1 MPPIPYAQQWLPVNG
16 HRFSP
21 GNNHLLMIA
30 TALIV
35 LCNLFI
41 ALGDIPPGRIQEVRV
56 AETAREMLAQH
67 EWLVPTFN
75 GELRLQKPPLA
86 YWLAMVGYQLG
97 GDTNE
102 WSLRFLTALVS
113 AGGLGLLFRW
123 IYRAADAESAS
134 FTVLCLTSAMIPL
147 KMMRVA
153 ETDPLLMVSIIG
165 GCFCAY
171 QLISDAGHRWVLGL
185 YTAMGIGALAKGP
198 PGLVIP
204 LAVFVATAW
213 QKNPRALKALW
224 SPTGIS
230 LCLLLTFGWYLYIY
244 QNHGA
249 QLIHT
254 VLKES
259 DDTYLHGDHKQP
271 FYYYFTRGFGYYA
284 PWSLLVPGCA
294 AWLYKQRQSLPL
306 HIHMAVIWFVL
317 VFVLLAV
324 NANKQA
330 HYSMLLAPSFAILI
344 GHYLCHSSEKMQ
356 RALQIFYAAIIV
368 GCAAYGIHSWMHL
381 SSHTL
386 QYVIAAVLLLCI
398 CIALSRT
405 YPRRTA
411 LVAMCAGSIAL
422 AMTLDGL
429 DPANPAN
436 QGDYAQKAIAV
447 NARNA
452 GYQPLYF
459 YGEVADGILFYAHG
473 PIPVLPDP
481 ASLEKTI
488 NDAHRIYLFVKDG
501 SKPTL
506 SAPYEIHT
514 VLGEKNYQLLQ
525 ISVNNRSDGTVK
537 P

>member
-1 MPPIPYAQQWLPVNG
+1 VNE
-16 HRFSP
+16 HSVSP
-21 GNNHLLMIA
+21 GNNHLLLIA

-35 LCNLFI
+35 LVNLFI

-56 AETAREMLAQH
+56 AETAREMLGQQ

-113 AGGLGLLFRW
+113 VWGLGLLFRW
-123 IYRAADAESAS
+123 VYRVADAESAS
-134 FTVLCLTSAMIPL
+134 CTVLCLASAMIPL

-153 ETDPLLMVSIIG
+153 ETDPLLMASIIA

-171 QLISDAGHRWVLGL
+171 QLIAGTDRRWILGL
-185 YTAMGIGALAKGP
+185 YTAMGVGALAKGP
-198 PGLVIP
+198 PGLIIP
-204 LAVFVATAW
+204 LAVFVVSAW

-224 SPTGIS
+224 SPTGIAV
-230 LCLLLTFGWYLYIY
+230 CLLLTVGWYVYIY
-244 QNHGA
+244 QNHSE

-254 VLKES
+254 ILKES

-284 PWSLLVPGCA
+284 PWSLLVPSCTV
-294 AWLYKQRQSLPL
+294 WLYRQRKFLPL
-306 HIHMAVIWFVL
+306 HIYMAVIWFVL

-330 HYSMLLAPSFAILI
+330 HYSMLLAPSFAMLI
-344 GHYLCHSSEKMQ
+344 GHYLCHSSKKMQ
-356 RALQIFYAAIIV
+356 QALQIFYAAIIT
-368 GCAAYGIHSWMHL
+368 GCAAYGIRTWIHL
-381 SSHTL
+381 EAHTL
-386 QYVIAAVLLLCI
+386 QYVIAAILLLFL
-398 CIALSRT
+398 CIALLRVYSR
-405 YPRRTA
+405 RIA
-411 LVAMCAGSIAL
+411 LVALTAGSVAL

-429 DPANPAN
+429 DPVNPAN
-436 QGDYAQKAIAV
+436 QGDYAQKAIAI
-447 NARNA
+447 NARNT

-481 ASLEKTI
+481 VAVGKAVKS
-488 NDAHRIYLFVKDG
+488 AHKIYLFVKDG
-501 SKPTL
+501 IQPTL
-506 SAPYEIHT
+506 PTTYESRA
-514 VLGEKNYQLLQ
+514 VLVEKNYQLLQ
-525 ISVNNRSDGTVK
+525 ISINSQNNGTAE